1 MTHGSRQSPKHE
13 PPFHL
18 FLGHLLKVFRH
29 CHDARCVLSK
39 ERRRN
44 LFTQINDLQTYW
56 AYLPLL
62 QEKDGFEVALSQKPL
77 RFIPVAVCHT
87 PKKSN
92 RAVQK
97 NVDTRITWFQ
107 TLP

>member
-1 MTHGSRQSPKHE
+1 MQDAFFQKNAGGTSSPK
-13 PPFHL
+13 
-18 FLGHLLKVFRH
+18 
-29 CHDARCVLSK
+29 
-39 ERRRN
+39 
-44 LFTQINDLQTYW
+44 INGLQTHW

-62 QEKDGFEVALSQKPL
+62 QEKDSFEVALSQKPL

-107 TLP
+107 TLPQSFCFSDGSVSGSPASHR